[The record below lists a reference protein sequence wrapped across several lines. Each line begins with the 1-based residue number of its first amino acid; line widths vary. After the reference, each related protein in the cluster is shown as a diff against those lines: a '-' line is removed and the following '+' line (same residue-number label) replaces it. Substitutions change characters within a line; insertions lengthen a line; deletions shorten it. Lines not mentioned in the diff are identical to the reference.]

1 MSNKISRH
9 QFYFFTLI
17 ELLVVIAII
26 AILAAILLPALQSAR
41 ERARTS
47 NCAANLKQ
55 WGTVIQLYGDAYDGY
70 FVPHSTL
77 EYETKE
83 STYWSDYQTEI
94 RRMIA
99 PGASKD
105 KWGRGESINGCP
117 SASSTAI
124 GAYDGKSTGKVEKYY
139 SYGLNTTVSG
149 SITVSGNLKMINRLN
164 NPSHYI
170 FFAEAT
176 YYNFSASNY
185 GNNKTYPRLKLR
197 HGRQDGVNFACADG
211 HVEYFQGISI
221 LEPGSTRMNPAKS
234 DANARAGW

>member
-99 PGASKD
+99 PGATKD

-124 GAYDGKSTGKVEKYY
+124 GSYDGKSTGKVEKYY

-185 GNNKTYPRLKLR
+185 GNNNPRLKLR